1 MLNEIH
7 FKTDHAHTGG
17 NVYQC
22 VILFFFF
29 FESVSLFLP
38 SKWRIAFTV
47 VEQTFLGLKELF
59 YSLFEDFK
67 EKLVYE
73 KIDQFLRTCS
83 SIPQTFFLRIVK
95 LSHY

>member
-7 FKTDHAHTGG
+7 FKTDHTHTGG

-29 FESVSLFLP
+29 ESVYHFLP
-38 SKWRIAFTV
+38 SKWRIVFTAV
-47 VEQTFLGLKELF
+47 GQTFLGL
-59 YSLFEDFK
+59 EDFR
-67 EKLVYE
+67 EKLVYA
-73 KIDQFLRTCS
+73 KIDQLRTCF